1 MKLAVFLGVMLLLT
15 ISAFVGYRMIVVAE
29 IEKLELALQTA
40 LNNQQVL
47 ENTIQTQND
56 QIVQALESAKK
67 TQQQIQSLNTRYTE
81 SQAQVTNLRNK
92 FANHNLEGMAL
103 AKPALLE
110 GKINKASARVLENLN
125 LITNPDQFD
134 EELTDVASM
143 GDKTDNK
150 ILSIPKTKNKY

>member
-1 MKLAVFLGVMLLLT
+1 MKLAIFLGIMLLLVA
-15 ISAFVGYRMIVVAE
+15 SAFAGYRMLMVAKIENLE
-29 IEKLELALQTA
+29 IQLQTA

-56 QIVQALESAKK
+56 QIVKALETAKK

-92 FANHNLEGMAL
+92 FAKHNLEGMAL
-103 AKPALLE
+103 TKPALLE

-125 LITNPDQFD
+125 VITNPDQFD
-134 EELTDVASM
+134 EELTDTA
-143 GDKTDNK
+143 TATLN
-150 ILSIPKTKNKY
+150 